1 LELNKD
7 FSTAEFQIAVTYF
20 CLDSLEIAKNRF
32 EKLQQIYPD
41 KKSIYKW
48 LGFLYGYFGEN
59 EKMLA
64 VFKEY
69 YDKTRKEFFKGQNR
83 NYDLSREVG
92 MAYALL

>member
-1 LELNKD
+1 MELNKD

-69 YDKTRKEFFKGQNR
+69 YDKTRQRYRSQEILVLMLWSTAFG
-83 NYDLSREVG
+83 Y
-92 MAYALL
+92 